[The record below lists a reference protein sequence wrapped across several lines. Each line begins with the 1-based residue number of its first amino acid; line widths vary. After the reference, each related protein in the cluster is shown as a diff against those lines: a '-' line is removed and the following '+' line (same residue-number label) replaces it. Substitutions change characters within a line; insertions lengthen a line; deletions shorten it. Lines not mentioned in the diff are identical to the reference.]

1 MKALNF
7 PDWREALANF
17 QLPEQRRNSFAI
29 TIGWFLS
36 FCRRGRGAVTVQSAR
51 EFIDGAG
58 QQKKPQPWQLE
69 PWKASRN
76 WFFREAK
83 ESQAGSAG
91 GVGADSSVW
100 MPKDKAQWPSWKVAF
115 LTTVRWR
122 KYSDRTEQSS
132 LVWIERFARHVQT
145 ADLQGLGAEQL
156 AGFQDTLA
164 LEQRL
169 SASSQRQALHAL
181 VFLYR
186 EVFGRELGDF
196 SEYRRAKVRPHLP
209 VWRTREETKRLFDKL
224 REPYRLMAQVMY
236 GGGLRL
242 MSKVQGPKSGDRR

>member
-1 MKALNF
+1 MKEVHF
-7 PDWREALANF
+7 PNWREVLA
-17 QLPEQRRNSFAI
+17 QAELPERQKRSYEIPLRWS
-29 TIGWFLS
+29 LS

-91 GVGADSSVW
+91 GVGADWSVW
-100 MPKDKAQWPSWKVAF
+100 MPKDKAQWPWWKVAF
-115 LTTVRWR
+115 LTTVRRR

-132 LVWIERFARHVQT
+132 LVWIERFARPGQT
-145 ADLQGLGAEQL
+145 ADWQSLGAEQL
-156 AGFQDTLA
+156 AGFLDTLA

-209 VWRTREETKRLFDKL
+209 VWLTREERKRLFDKL
-224 REPYRLMAQVMY
+224 REPSRLMAQVMD

-242 MSKVQGPKSGDRR
+242 MDLLR